1 MSFYDLPTAS
11 IANRFLRLDYLA
23 QAGPRLVR
31 LVIAGSEANL
41 LGELPQAGW
50 ETPFGTYHLHGGHR
64 LWHAPEDFPRSSIPD
79 DGELQAQDIYGGVR
93 LLGALESPTGL
104 RKGMAITLLEDRP
117 AVQIVHT
124 IRNEGLWP
132 VELALWAIT
141 ILPAGGVAVVEQRR
155 RASGESPQGDH
166 FPNRHIA
173 LWPDTSWEDPR
184 FHFLDEALVIKSTPG
199 LPPCKLGTFA
209 QAGWLAYQHQGVVF
223 VKRCPPPAVTSRY
236 PDRGCNV
243 EIFCGPDYIE
253 LETLSPLLTLQPG
266 GSASHTETWD
276 IYPTPLGSGIAPAGS
291 GSAPAAAPDLKQTA
305 AAISHLADPSSR
317 P

>member
-1 MSFYDLPTAS
+1 MSFHDLPTAS

-31 LVIAGSEANL
+31 LVMAGSEANL

-50 ETPFGTYHLHGGHR
+50 ETPFGAYHLYGGHR

-79 DGELQAQDIYGGVR
+79 NGGLQAEVLPGGVR
-93 LLGALESPTGL
+93 LLGELESPTGL
-104 RKGMAITLLEDRP
+104 RKRMDIALLEDRP

-124 IRNEGLWP
+124 IRNEGQWP

-141 ILPAGGVAVVEQRR
+141 ILPGGGIAVVEQRR
-155 RASGESPQGDH
+155 QASGESLQGDH
-166 FPNRHIA
+166 SPDRQIA

-184 FHFLDEALVIKSTPG
+184 FHFLDEALVVESTPG
-199 LPPCKLGTFA
+199 MSPCKLGTYT
-209 QAGWLAYQHQGVVF
+209 QAGWLAYQCQGMVF
-223 VKRCPPPAVTSRY
+223 VKRCSPLETARY
-236 PDRGCNV
+236 PDRGCNA

-266 GSASHTETWD
+266 QSASHTETWEV
-276 IYPTPLGSGIAPAGS
+276 YPAPLGSNTVLPGGGPALAVAS
-291 GSAPAAAPDLKQTA
+291 GLQQTA
-305 AAISHLADPSSR
+305 AAISRLADPASR